1 MFKFIFL
8 ICFAS
13 LIPVQVNGQN
23 NTNVSAGFGMSSI
36 GATGQIA
43 IEKSKKTSFRLVGGY
58 YSFDIDKIDYV
69 IDQRDFIVNSSVRL
83 SGASLLFDWYPG
95 GSFFKFIGG
104 VGYSMSR
111 ITGNMKLKDSLSMGQ
126 ISFNP
131 DQIGNAK
138 FSLSPVKIMPYL
150 GFGFGRSVPKNKINV
165 QLEFGT
171 YYMFDRSVE
180 FVCDGLIEPTTD
192 QQKIIADNLKGY
204 ILMPNISFIVSYKL
218 K

>member
-1 MFKFIFL
+1 MFKDVFL

-13 LIPVQVNGQN
+13 LFCVQVDGQN
-23 NTNVSAGFGMSSI
+23 NTNVSVGVGISSI

-43 IEKSKKTSFRLVGGY
+43 IGKSQKSSIRLIGGY
-58 YSFDIDKIDYV
+58 YSFNVDNIAYV
-69 IDQRDFIVNSSVRL
+69 IDQRDFTVNSSVRL

-95 GSFFKFIGG
+95 GSFFKFVGG
-104 VGYSMSR
+104 VGYSMSK
-111 ITGNMKLKDSLSMGQ
+111 ITGNMKLKDSLSLGQ

-150 GFGFGRSVPKNKINV
+150 GFGFGRSIPKNKINV

-192 QQKIIADNLKGY
+192 QQKVIADNLKGY
-204 ILMPNISFIVSYKL
+204 IFIPNISFIVSYKL